1 MSLKSLQEAAAP
13 YGLSV
18 DSYQGRYKFSHES
31 ASYFGMR
38 NDARAGSHKEASAF
52 LDGYIY
58 AIEHL
63 QRKAS

>member
-1 MSLKSLQEAAAP
+1 MSLKSLQEAAEP
-13 YGLSV
+13 YGLFI
-18 DSYQGRYKFSHES
+18 DSYQGRYKFSHDS
-31 ASYFGMR
+31 GSYFGMR

-63 QRKAS
+63 NQSK